1 MIAHR
6 IWQTC
11 TEMMSIMAPMSTD
24 TVLSQQPVAVA
35 HPRQIVRNTNSS
47 KLSSI
52 DFLMENI
59 GWIFR
64 WRNEKKILANNRT
77 NEKINVCTVLTL
89 AIYSVYVYRCNYN
102 TN

>member
-1 MIAHR
+1 
-6 IWQTC
+6 
-11 TEMMSIMAPMSTD
+11 MMSIMAPMSTD

-64 WRNEKKILANNRT
+64 WRNEKKNTRQQQ
-77 NEKINVCTVLTL
+77 NERKN
-89 AIYSVYVYRCNYN
+89 
-102 TN
+102 

>member
-64 WRNEKKILANNRT
+64 WRNEKKNTRQQQ
-77 NEKINVCTVLTL
+77 NERKN
-89 AIYSVYVYRCNYN
+89 
-102 TN
+102 